1 MPRIIVTRNRR
12 VTIPVEIAREARI
25 SEGDILLVKTVGT
38 GVMFEKA
45 DLDLPILTIG
55 RKVSNKEIEAMASE
69 SAAY

>member
-12 VTIPVEIAREARI
+12 VTIPAEIAREARI